1 MALHSAVLHS
11 AIFFFWVLFRTIQ
24 GLTVLS
30 PPTFNSTWL
39 SHFMNVSNEDVQWCE
54 VKMPKSSS
62 IQENYNCDQMGEI
75 LDQNEMDKRKCDAFV
90 YSKDVFESSA
100 VTEFDLVCNRNH
112 LKAINR

>member
-1 MALHSAVLHS
+1 
-11 AIFFFWVLFRTIQ
+11 
-24 GLTVLS
+24 
-30 PPTFNSTWL
+30 
-39 SHFMNVSNEDVQWCE
+39 MNVSNEDVQWCE

-100 VTEFDLVCNRNH
+100 VTEFDLVCDRNH
-112 LKAINR
+112 LKASHSAGHPLCIEIFFCQHRQL